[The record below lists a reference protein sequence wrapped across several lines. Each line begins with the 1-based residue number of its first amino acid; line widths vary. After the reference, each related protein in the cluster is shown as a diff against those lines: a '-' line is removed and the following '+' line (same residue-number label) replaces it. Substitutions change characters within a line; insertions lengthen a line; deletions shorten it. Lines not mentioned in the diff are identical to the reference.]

1 MSNEATP
8 PPRYG
13 TRTNP
18 RTGKPETYVLPEPVD
33 LALALKMDPS
43 TLARKELADVL
54 HGGVAQGSSEHG
66 YSPSQSR
73 PSAVCVAGASCSPA
87 DFFRSFLSFVTSR
100 STSSRTHSSWPVM
113 YV

>member
-33 LALALKMDPS
+33 LA
-43 TLARKELADVL
+43 LARKELADVL

-87 DFFRSFLSFVTSR
+87 DFFRSFRSFVTTR